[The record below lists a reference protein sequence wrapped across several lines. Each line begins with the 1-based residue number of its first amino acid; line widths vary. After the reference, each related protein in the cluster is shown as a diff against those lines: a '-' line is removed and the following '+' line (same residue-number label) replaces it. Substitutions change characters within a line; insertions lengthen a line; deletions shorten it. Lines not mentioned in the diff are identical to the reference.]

1 LASSG
6 KKVVQTELDSK
17 EYEILSSFAKQQGLT
32 IKEAARKAILEISIS
47 GIDLKNDP
55 FFKLK
60 PVPFKTRIKNSEIDR
75 VLYSGKH

>member
-1 LASSG
+1 MASTG

-17 EYEILSSFAKQQGLT
+17 EYEILSSFAKQHGLT
-32 IKEAARKAILEISIS
+32 IKEAARKAILEHSIS
-47 GIDLKNDP
+47 GLDLENDP